1 MGKSNIAGI
10 IVVII
15 ILILLYYVLK
25 NQSLDNFIIF
35 VDDVVIPKSCWEYL
49 VSNGKEYFLF
59 NSKMLVDGIKNPLK
73 FSSKALALSYLNTNK
88 CPTNIPFIDLVNRKN
103 KDDPTVSM
111 ERVCSR
117 KTALTNFDV
126 DTCRFYNNNEEYNN
140 SNIIYNNLD
149 LNEMKKKQKEKKVYE
164 NYNIEQ
170 CMIENA
176 ITDNPDLND
185 ASFNTNFKAYFDRL
199 NTNIDES
206 FLYIN

>member
-1 MGKSNIAGI
+1 MCNIAGI

-15 ILILLYYVLK
+15 ILILLYNVLK
-25 NQSLDNFIIF
+25 NQSLDNFIVF

-49 VSNGKEYFLF
+49 VSNGEYYFLF

-73 FSSKALALSYLNTNK
+73 FDSKELALNYLETNK
-88 CPTNIPFIDLVNRKN
+88 CPTSIPFIDLVNRKN

-111 ERVCSR
+111 ERECSR
-117 KTALTNFDV
+117 KIATNTFDT
-126 DTCRFYNNNEEYNN
+126 DTCTFYTNNKEYNN
-140 SNIIYNNLD
+140 KEYNNKLT
-149 LNEMKKKQKEKKVYE
+149 LSEIKKKQKEKKIYE

-176 ITDNPDLND
+176 INDNPDLND
-185 ASFNTNFKAYFDRL
+185 TSFNTNFKSYFDRL
-199 NTNIDES
+199 NTHIDES